1 MGLLDALRNP
11 SRRKFVVGSVAAGG
25 ALAAASALSGC
36 GGNDQGATENDPQVI
51 EDDSSSIDI
60 LSEFSDAGAAPQPTA
75 TWTLPLGTVLLASE
89 GTWVA
94 ALQASETAAVANTL
108 GVLSLASGT
117 VATLLSAPTEG
128 ATFSFYDAHCSDD
141 VFAWTEICY
150 NDRSWKLFAQPFAD
164 GALSG
169 DRAQLAEGDADW
181 DPPRF
186 TVHGAD
192 VIWLEMPSSSGSKA
206 AEDSHC
212 RLWSASG
219 GTQTIWTSKGR
230 FATTPTV
237 SGDILTIAPRVHV
250 DEGRYYGI
258 TAIDLSDA
266 DHGQVDQLVL
276 PQSIQ
281 PFEAV
286 YLNNQFAFSVEA
298 AYQSGGLFGNMGTFI
313 GRDSGPYYYLSRE
326 PQECVAGN
334 GGRYLIKSQSSHFLV
349 DTDEQTYAV
358 IYAPDHA
365 IDRGDFSPSV
375 GSVSSFVTFATVR
388 SLDTGLPE
396 SVTVRVFSL

>member
-1 MGLLDALRNP
+1 MGLFDALRNP
-11 SRRKFVVGSVAAGG
+11 SRRKFVTGTVAAGG

-36 GGNDQGATENDPQVI
+36 GGDTTTTSENDPQVI
-51 EDDSSSIDI
+51 EDSSSSIDI
-60 LSEFSDAGAAPQPTA
+60 LAEFSDAGTVPEPTA

-94 ALQASETAAVANTL
+94 ALQLSETAAVANTL
-108 GVLSLASGT
+108 GVLSLSSGT

-128 ATFSFYDAHCSDD
+128 PMFSFYDAHCSDS
-141 VFAWTEICY
+141 VFAWVEICY
-150 NDRSWKLFAQPFAD
+150 NDRSWKLFAQPLSS
-164 GALSG
+164 GSLSG
-169 DRAQLAEGDADW
+169 DCAQLAEGDADF

-186 TVHGAD
+186 TVHGGS
-192 VIWLEMPSSSGSKA
+192 VIWLEMPSSLGSRT

-212 RLWSASG
+212 RIWSTGG
-219 GTQTIWTSKGR
+219 GTETLWTSRGR
-230 FATTPTV
+230 FATAPTV

-250 DEGRYYGI
+250 EEGRYYGI
-258 TAIDLSDA
+258 TALDLADSDYA
-266 DHGQVDQLVL
+266 QVDQLVL

-326 PQECVAGN
+326 PQQCVAGSGN
-334 GGRYLIKSQSSHFLV
+334 RYLIKSQSSHFLV

-358 IYAPDHA
+358 IYAPDRA

-375 GSVSSFVTFATVR
+375 GTVSSFVTFSTVR

-396 SVTVRVFSL
+396 SVTARVFSL